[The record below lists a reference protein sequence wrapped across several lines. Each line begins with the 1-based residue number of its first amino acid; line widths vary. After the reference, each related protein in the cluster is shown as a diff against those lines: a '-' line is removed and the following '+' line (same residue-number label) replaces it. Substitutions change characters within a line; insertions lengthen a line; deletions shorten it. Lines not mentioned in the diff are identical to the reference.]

1 MNIAIN
7 IPLLITHISLSK
19 CSNAMIRPWLKVK
32 IGMHGEN
39 YSIWATWAY
48 FSISRFHFRF
58 TRRILKFM
66 ATFMIDFIIIPN
78 KLYD

>member
-7 IPLLITHISLSK
+7 IPLLITYISFNK
-19 CSNAMIRPWLKVK
+19 CSNAIIRPWQEVNN
-32 IGMHGEN
+32 GMHKEN

-48 FSISRFHFRF
+48 FSISQFHFRF

-66 ATFMIDFIIIPN
+66 APFMIDFIIILD